1 MAKEKTFWNFA
12 REKNHHH
19 HPLSIFAATTP
30 TPPPPPPPKKQQTKQ
45 TKQNLFPKT
54 NFFHLRELF
63 FSFYC
68 LIDLIQD

>member
-12 REKNHHH
+12 RVKK
-19 HPLSIFAATTP
+19 PPSPTIFYFAATTP
-30 TPPPPPPPKKQQTKQ
+30 TPPPPPPKKQQTKQ
-45 TKQNLFPKT
+45 TKQNLVPKT